1 MENKLKQQLMER
13 MSGKIAFDT
22 YEEAREELERIV
34 TTKNHKPWK
43 KSDKKS
49 CRVYEENGKWYLTS
63 KPIISEISDN

>member
-1 MENKLKQQLMER
+1 METSNK
-13 MSGKIAFDT
+13 SKIAFDS

-43 KSDKKS
+43 KSDKKP

-63 KPIISEISDN
+63 KPIITKIDNK